1 METKNRK
8 IKRCL
13 SFRKSR
19 RIYFAMK
26 GGGAGSFSGATFSS
40 HPVFATRFCFARPKL
55 PEAFP
60 VCSGSRLF
68 WRLILRHYQVR
79 YGLQIPVQTSIGR
92 GFRIAHFGAIVVNP
106 AAEVGDNFNIAQGA
120 VIGYAPPRRGQ
131 SEGGSPKIGN
141 NVCVGANAIVIGNI
155 SIGDYC
161 VIAPGAF
168 VNQDMPP
175 HTIALGNPATFHHKH
190 QASSSLIVYSLT
202 PSEQ

>member
-1 METKNRK
+1 MSVFQEIKEDLFRYEGRWSWKLFWRYFLFTPGFRYTVLLRKTK
-8 IKRCL
+8 
-13 SFRKSR
+13 
-19 RIYFAMK
+19 A
-26 GGGAGSFSGATFSS
+26 
-40 HPVFATRFCFARPKL
+40 ARGL
-55 PEAFP
+55 
-60 VCSGSRLF
+60 SRLF

-79 YGLQIPVQTSIGR
+79 YGLQIPIQTSIGR
-92 GFRIAHFGAIVVNP
+92 GFRIVHFGAIVVNP

-141 NVCVGANAIVIGNI
+141 NVCVGANAIVIGKI

-190 QASSSLIVYSLT
+190 QASSSLIVYSLP
-202 PSEQ
+202 PSEH